1 MLEILRSL
9 ASNKYVSDTPIC
21 LEVINIRME
30 PFTLNRIQEENTTP
44 FSRIIE
50 VYQALGLFGHMPDNL
65 TISISE
71 PTGLIEELAPIPW
84 PSEFKNG
91 DR

>member
-1 MLEILRSL
+1 
-9 ASNKYVSDTPIC
+9 
-21 LEVINIRME
+21 ME
-30 PFTLNRIQEENTTP
+30 LLHLKPDVQEGKIKPFTG
-44 FSRIIE
+44 IIE
-50 VYQALGLFGHMPDNL
+50 VYQALGLFGHEPDNL
-65 TISISE
+65 TVSISE

>member
-1 MLEILRSL
+1 MSR
-9 ASNKYVSDTPIC
+9 SNKYKDG
-21 LEVINIRME
+21 
-30 PFTLNRIQEENTTP
+30 TLHLKPDIQEGNTKP

-50 VYQALGLFGHMPDNL
+50 VYQALGLFDHMPDNL

-71 PTGLIEELAPIPW
+71 PSGLIEELAPIPW
-84 PSEFKNG
+84 LVNLRG

>member
-1 MLEILRSL
+1 MPPLSR
-9 ASNKYVSDTPIC
+9 SNKYKDGTLHLKPDVQEGNTK
-21 LEVINIRME
+21 
-30 PFTLNRIQEENTTP
+30 PFT
-44 FSRIIE
+44 RIIE
-50 VYQALGLFGHMPDNL
+50 VYQALGLFGHEPDNL

>member
-1 MLEILRSL
+1 LSR
-9 ASNKYVSDTPIC
+9 SNKYKDGTLHLKPDVQEGNTK
-21 LEVINIRME
+21 
-30 PFTLNRIQEENTTP
+30 PFT
-44 FSRIIE
+44 RIIE
-50 VYQALGLFGHMPDNL
+50 VYQALGLFGHEPDNL

-84 PSEFKNG
+84 PSEFKNE

>member
-1 MLEILRSL
+1 MSR
-9 ASNKYVSDTPIC
+9 SNKYKDGTLHLKPDVQEGNTK
-21 LEVINIRME
+21 
-30 PFTLNRIQEENTTP
+30 PFT
-44 FSRIIE
+44 RIIE
-50 VYQALGLFGHMPDNL
+50 VYQALGLFGHEPDNL

-71 PTGLIEELAPIPW
+71 PAGLIEELAPIPW

>member
-1 MLEILRSL
+1 MRNPPLSR
-9 ASNKYVSDTPIC
+9 SNKYKDGTLHLKSDVQEGNTK
-21 LEVINIRME
+21 
-30 PFTLNRIQEENTTP
+30 PFT
-44 FSRIIE
+44 RIIE
-50 VYQALGLFGHMPDNL
+50 VYQALGLFGHEPDNL

-71 PTGLIEELAPIPW
+71 PSGLIEELAPIPW

>member
-1 MLEILRSL
+1 MLDILRSF
-9 ASNKYVSDTPIC
+9 ASNKYVSDAPLC

-30 PFTLNRIQEENTTP
+30 PFTLKRINTKP
-44 FSRIIE
+44 FTRIIE
-50 VYQALGLFGHMPDNL
+50 VYQALGLFGHEPDNL